1 MFHLFGVDLPVAVCF
16 SLAIVIVSVVIG
28 AAAWAMLRL
37 DSARAWNPFP
47 ATGDYVPA
55 ATRQTADAQFP
66 IIIIPGR
73 AAAGDATQPPA
84 GAALI
89 LRPL

>member
-1 MFHLFGVDLPVAVCF
+1 MTLITLDGVNVF
-16 SLAIVIVSVVIG
+16 
-28 AAAWAMLRL
+28 R
-37 DSARAWNPFP
+37 WNPFP